1 MIMYPKAD
9 KKFLFIQQQTHF
21 LIKIKLIVF
30 TFLIVLQAFMI
41 ENICISSIVN
51 PDIGILVLAHGG
63 PSTQLIKNKENK
75 YDKLPLWNK
84 MVIDAVKPL
93 EKKFNIEIAFGM
105 ADPETIQAAIDRLE
119 EKGVKKIVAVPLFIS
134 SYSPIIENTAFIL
147 GLRRETRTS
156 KKELPSIKT
165 IVEFVMTSAIDSHPL
180 IAEILL
186 DRASELSKNPDDETV
201 IIVGHGPNDPLQN
214 EKWLKEMR
222 ILASFVK
229 EKGNFKDVKV
239 TTLRD
244 DAPKKIKENATMIL
258 REMIMMTSLKG
269 NVIVIPHLVARGG
282 IESGIPERLKGLNYI
297 YNGKTL
303 LPHEN
308 ITKWIELSVTDIL
321 KK

>member
-1 MIMYPKAD
+1 MFNKI
-9 KKFLFIQQQTHF
+9 LR
-21 LIKIKLIVF
+21 IKLTVF
-30 TFLIVLQAFMI
+30 TFIIVLQAFMI
-41 ENICISSIVN
+41 DNICISSIVN

-105 ADPETIQAAIDRLE
+105 ADLETIQAATDRLE
-119 EKGVKKIVAVPLFIS
+119 EKGAKKIVAVPLFIS

-147 GLRRETRTS
+147 GLRKRTKTS
-156 KKELPSIKT
+156 QKELTSIKSN
-165 IVEFVMTSAIDSHPL
+165 VEFVMTSAIDSHPL

-186 DRASELSKNPDDETV
+186 DRASELSKNTNDETV
-201 IIVGHGPNDPLQN
+201 IIVGHGPNDPGQN
-214 EKWLKEMR
+214 EKWLKEMMV
-222 ILASFVK
+222 LASFVK

-239 TTLRD
+239 TTLRN
-244 DAPKKIKENATMIL
+244 DAPKEIREKATMIL
-258 REMIMMTSLKG
+258 REMVMMASLKG
-269 NVIVIPHLVARGG
+269 NAIVIPHLIARGG
-282 IESGIPERLKGLNYI
+282 IESGIPERLKGLDYI

-308 ITKWIELSVTDIL
+308 ITKWIDLSITHIL
-321 KK
+321 KE

>member
-1 MIMYPKAD
+1 MFNKI
-9 KKFLFIQQQTHF
+9 LR
-21 LIKIKLIVF
+21 IKLTVF
-30 TFLIVLQAFMI
+30 TFIIVLQAFMI
-41 ENICISSIVN
+41 DNICISSIVN

-105 ADPETIQAAIDRLE
+105 ADLETIQAATDRLE
-119 EKGVKKIVAVPLFIS
+119 EKGAKKIVAVPLFIS

-147 GLRRETRTS
+147 GLRKRTKTS
-156 KKELPSIKT
+156 QKELPSIKT
-165 IVEFVMTSAIDSHPL
+165 NVEFVMTSAIDSHPL

-186 DRASELSKNPDDETV
+186 DRASELSKNTNDETV
-201 IIVGHGPNDPLQN
+201 IIVGHGPNDPGQN
-214 EKWLKEMR
+214 EKWLKEMMV
-222 ILASFVK
+222 LASFVK

-239 TTLRD
+239 TTLRN
-244 DAPKKIKENATMIL
+244 DAPKEIREKATMIL
-258 REMIMMTSLKG
+258 REMVMMASLKG
-269 NVIVIPHLVARGG
+269 NAIVIPHLIARGG
-282 IESGIPERLKGLNYI
+282 IESGIPERLKGLDYI

-308 ITKWIELSVTDIL
+308 ITKWIDLSITHIL
-321 KK
+321 KE

>member
-1 MIMYPKAD
+1 MFNKI
-9 KKFLFIQQQTHF
+9 LR
-21 LIKIKLIVF
+21 IKLTVF
-30 TFLIVLQAFMI
+30 TFIIVLQAFMI
-41 ENICISSIVN
+41 DNICISSIVN

-105 ADPETIQAAIDRLE
+105 ADLETIQAATDRLE

-147 GLRRETRTS
+147 GLRKRTKTS
-156 KKELPSIKT
+156 QKELTSIKSN
-165 IVEFVMTSAIDSHPL
+165 VEFVMTSAIDSHPL

-186 DRASELSKNPDDETV
+186 DRASELSKNTNDETV
-201 IIVGHGPNDPLQN
+201 IIVGHGPNDPGQN
-214 EKWLKEMR
+214 EKWLKEMMV
-222 ILASFVK
+222 LASFVK

-244 DAPKKIKENATMIL
+244 DAPKEIREKATMIL
-258 REMIMMTSLKG
+258 REMVMMASLKG
-269 NVIVIPHLVARGG
+269 NAIVIPHLIARGG
-282 IESGIPERLKGLNYI
+282 IESGIPERLKGLDYI

-308 ITKWIELSVTDIL
+308 ITKWIDLSITHIL
-321 KK
+321 KE

>member
-1 MIMYPKAD
+1 MFNKI
-9 KKFLFIQQQTHF
+9 LR
-21 LIKIKLIVF
+21 IKLTVF
-30 TFLIVLQAFMI
+30 TFIIVLQAFMI

-147 GLRRETRTS
+147 GLRKRTKTS
-156 KKELPSIKT
+156 QKELPSIKT
-165 IVEFVMTSAIDSHPL
+165 NVEFVMTSAIDSHPL

-186 DRASELSKNPDDETV
+186 DRASELSKNTNDETV
-201 IIVGHGPNDPLQN
+201 IIVGHGPNDPGQN
-214 EKWLKEMR
+214 EKWLKEMMV
-222 ILASFVK
+222 LASFVK

-239 TTLRD
+239 TTLRN
-244 DAPKKIKENATMIL
+244 DAPKEIREKATMIL
-258 REMIMMTSLKG
+258 REMVMMASLKG
-269 NVIVIPHLVARGG
+269 NAIVIPHLIARGG
-282 IESGIPERLKGLNYI
+282 IESGIPERLKGLDYI

-308 ITKWIELSVTDIL
+308 ITKWIDLSITHIL
-321 KK
+321 KE

>member
-1 MIMYPKAD
+1 MFNKI
-9 KKFLFIQQQTHF
+9 LR
-21 LIKIKLIVF
+21 IKLTVF
-30 TFLIVLQAFMI
+30 TFIIVLQAFMI
-41 ENICISSIVN
+41 DNICISSIVN

-105 ADPETIQAAIDRLE
+105 ADLETIQAATDRLE
-119 EKGVKKIVAVPLFIS
+119 EKGAKKIVAVPLFIS
-134 SYSPIIENTAFIL
+134 LYSPIIENTAFIL
-147 GLRRETRTS
+147 GLRKRTKTS
-156 KKELPSIKT
+156 QKELTSIKSN
-165 IVEFVMTSAIDSHPL
+165 VEFVMTSAIDSHPL

-186 DRASELSKNPDDETV
+186 DRASELSKNTNDETV
-201 IIVGHGPNDPLQN
+201 IIVGHGPNDPGQN
-214 EKWLKEMR
+214 EKWLKEMMV
-222 ILASFVK
+222 LASFVK

-244 DAPKKIKENATMIL
+244 DAPKEIREKATMIL
-258 REMIMMTSLKG
+258 RETVRMASLKG
-269 NVIVIPHLVARGG
+269 SVIVIPHLIARGG
-282 IESGIPERLKGLNYI
+282 IESGIPERLKGLDYI

-308 ITKWIELSVTDIL
+308 ITKWIDSSITHIL
-321 KK
+321 KE

>member
-1 MIMYPKAD
+1 MFTKAVH
-9 KKFLFIQQQTHF
+9 KN
-21 LIKIKLIVF
+21 LIVF
-30 TFLIVLQAFMI
+30 IFLLALQAFLV

-51 PDIGILVLAHGG
+51 PDIGVLVLAHGG
-63 PSTQLIKNKENK
+63 PSTKLIKNEENK
-75 YDKLPLWNK
+75 YGKLPLWNK

-93 EKKFNIEIAFGM
+93 KKKFNIEIAFGM

-147 GLRRETRTS
+147 GLRKETKTS
-156 KKELPSIKT
+156 QKELLFIKSNA
-165 IVEFVMTSAIDSHPL
+165 EFVMTSAINSHLL

-186 DRASELSKNPDDETV
+186 DRASELSKNPNDETI
-201 IIVGHGPNDPLQN
+201 IIVGHGPNDPGQN

-222 ILASFVK
+222 ILALFIK

-239 TTLRD
+239 ATLRD
-244 DAPKKIKENATMIL
+244 DAPKVIREKATMFL
-258 REMIMMTSLKG
+258 RETVMMASLKG
-269 NVIVIPHLVARGG
+269 NAIVIPHLIARGG
-282 IESGIPERLKGLNYI
+282 IESGIPERLKGLDYI

-308 ITKWIELSVTDIL
+308 ITKWIDLSVTDIL
-321 KK
+321 KE

>member
-1 MIMYPKAD
+1 MFNKI
-9 KKFLFIQQQTHF
+9 LR
-21 LIKIKLIVF
+21 IKLTVF
-30 TFLIVLQAFMI
+30 TFIIVLQAFMI
-41 ENICISSIVN
+41 DNICISSIVN

-75 YDKLPLWNK
+75 YDKVPLWNK

-105 ADPETIQAAIDRLE
+105 ADLKTIQAATDRLE
-119 EKGVKKIVAVPLFIS
+119 EKGAKKIVAVPLFIS

-147 GLRRETRTS
+147 GLRKRTKTS
-156 KKELPSIKT
+156 QKELPSIKT
-165 IVEFVMTSAIDSHPL
+165 NVEFVMTSAIDSHPL

-186 DRASELSKNPDDETV
+186 GRASELSKNTNDETV
-201 IIVGHGPNDPLQN
+201 IIVGHGPNDPGQN
-214 EKWLKEMR
+214 EKWLKEMMV
-222 ILASFVK
+222 LASFVK

-244 DAPKKIKENATMIL
+244 DAPKEIREKATMIL

-308 ITKWIELSVTDIL
+308 ITNWIELSVTDIL